1 MKSNIRLPPD
11 GILSPSPCSSHFQK
25 RLQNLAYGSL
35 PSADLSRWHLKPI
48 PVSSPISNLK
58 SSIRLIPQR
67 SLQLLQ
73 MASISPFPHYQSNG
87 ECKLSGVLECSI
99 IFYLQ
104 VTKGK
109 ACQSNPSS
117 TRRLNRGTCHTPKFS
132 LMFLKIFHTSML
144 KDSSRVDQ
152 TNSLLGNQPK
162 LGFGIYQINMDF

>member
-1 MKSNIRLPPD
+1 MSTKSNVRLSPG

-87 ECKLSGVLECSI
+87 ECKFSGVLECSI
-99 IFYLQ
+99 IFYLH
-104 VTKGK
+104 VTKG
-109 ACQSNPSS
+109 N
-117 TRRLNRGTCHTPKFS
+117 H
-132 LMFLKIFHTSML
+132 
-144 KDSSRVDQ
+144 
-152 TNSLLGNQPK
+152 LLDNQPK
-162 LGFGIYQINMDF
+162 LGFGISQIKMNFQHFLWSSCLLICFKDSPGQVSSFTSQVSSDNCSDG